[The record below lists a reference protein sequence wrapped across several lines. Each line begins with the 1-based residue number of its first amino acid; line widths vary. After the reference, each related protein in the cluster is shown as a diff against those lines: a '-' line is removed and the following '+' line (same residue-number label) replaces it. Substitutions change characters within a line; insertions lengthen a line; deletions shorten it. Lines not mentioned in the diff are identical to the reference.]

1 MGFHILRGFCY
12 TWSHI
17 TFLRSISFGRAWGC
31 EPCLTYLIHALHTC
45 SCRIH
50 PQKNARLT
58 PPPCALSLIV
68 NSGPGGVI
76 LRAGGRCRSQQAS
89 AGCQAGVELCLTLQ
103 EDWEGRKRVVGT
115 GREVRCRCGQ
125 RVMGA
130 PTLFVADGPA
140 EVTWR
145 IEATEA
151 VDAGHKHCQTGEDT
165 RPFAV
170 PSPVSPQW

>member
-1 MGFHILRGFCY
+1 MLTRPP
-12 TWSHI
+12 
-17 TFLRSISFGRAWGC
+17 L
-31 EPCLTYLIHALHTC
+31 CLIANYH
-45 SCRIH
+45 
-50 PQKNARLT
+50 
-58 PPPCALSLIV
+58 
-68 NSGPGGVI
+68 SGPGGVI

-151 VDAGHKHCQTGEDT
+151 VDTGRKVTAAGEDT

-170 PSPVSPQW
+170 PSHVSPQW